1 MPMAEPL
8 PTAVPARTLTHRKVK
23 VGVVGCGK
31 ISDAY
36 FKGMGHYDILEVV
49 ACADLDVARARAKA
63 AQHGL
68 ARGGPVEELLAD
80 PAIEIVVN
88 LTIPQA
94 HVEVNER
101 ALRAGKHVYVEKPF
115 ALASSDGRRV
125 LSLAQSFGRRV
136 ACAPDTFLGGGI
148 QTCRKLIDDGAIG
161 RPVSALAFCMGH
173 GHESWHPA
181 PEFYYQKGG
190 GPMFD
195 MGPYYLT
202 ALVNFFGPVARVS
215 GSSQTAFPERTIT
228 NPERLGQKIKV
239 ETPTHL
245 TGVLDFASGVS
256 VTMVMSFDVWSYP
269 LPQIVVF
276 GTESTLEVPD
286 PNVFN
291 GTVRLRSADG
301 KSYEPVPLTHSG
313 ERLRG
318 TGVADLAYA
327 IRTGR
332 PHRATGELANHVV
345 EVMEAFEKSSV
356 TQQHVRIASTC
367 SRPAALP
374 PGLAAGELDS

>member
-1 MPMAEPL
+1 M
-8 PTAVPARTLTHRKVK
+8 HRKVRI
-23 VGVVGCGK
+23 GIIGCGK

-36 FKGMGHYDILEVV
+36 FKGMARYDILEIV

-63 AQHGL
+63 AQHGI
-68 ARGGPVEELLAD
+68 ARGGSVAELLAD
-80 PAIEIVVN
+80 PSIEIAVN

-94 HVEVNER
+94 HVTVNEE

-115 ALASSDGRRV
+115 ALDSGEGRRV
-125 LSLAQSFGRRV
+125 LALAQSLGLRV
-136 ACAPDTFLGGGI
+136 SCAPDTFLGGGI

-195 MGPYYLT
+195 MGPYYIT
-202 ALVNFFGPVARVS
+202 ALVNFLGPVVRVA
-215 GSSQTAFPERTIT
+215 GSSQTTFPERTIT
-228 NPERLGQKIKV
+228 NPDRFGQKIPV
-239 ETPTHL
+239 NTPTHL
-245 TGVLDFASGVS
+245 TGVMDFANGAS

-291 GTVRLRSADG
+291 GTPRLRSRDG
-301 KSYEPVPLTHSG
+301 KAYEPVPLTHTG
-313 ERLRG
+313 DRLRG

-327 IRTGR
+327 LRSGR
-332 PHRATGELANHVV
+332 AHRASGELANHVV
-345 EVMEAFEKSSV
+345 EVMEAFERSSV
-356 TQQHVRIASTC
+356 TQQHVQIASTC
-367 SRPAALP
+367 VRPAVLP
-374 PGLAAGELDS
+374 TGLATNELDP

>member
-1 MPMAEPL
+1 MQQ
-8 PTAVPARTLTHRKVK
+8 KVK
-23 VGVVGCGK
+23 VGLIGCGK

-36 FKGMGHYDILEVV
+36 FKGMGRYDILEIV
-49 ACADLDVARARAKA
+49 ACADIDVARAKAKA
-63 AQHGL
+63 AQHGI
-68 ARGGPVEELLAD
+68 ARGGTVEELLAD
-80 PAIEIVVN
+80 PSIEIVVN

-115 ALASSDGRRV
+115 ALASSEGRRV
-125 LSLAQSFGRRV
+125 LALALSLGRRV

-161 RPVSALAFCMGH
+161 KPVSALAFCMGH

-195 MGPYYLT
+195 MGPYYIT
-202 ALVNFFGPVARVS
+202 ALVNFLGPVKRVS
-215 GSSQTAFPERTIT
+215 GSSQMTFPERTIT
-228 NPERLGQKIKV
+228 NPDRLGQKITV

-245 TGVLDFASGVS
+245 TGVMDFANGAT
-256 VTMVMSFDVWSYP
+256 VTMVMSFDVWSFP
-269 LPQIVVF
+269 LPFIVVF
-276 GTESTLEVPD
+276 GTESTLETPD
-286 PNVFN
+286 PNNFN
-291 GTVRLRSADG
+291 GVVRVRSADG
-301 KSYEPVPLTHSG
+301 KNYNEVPLSHTG
-313 ERLRG
+313 DRLRG

-327 IRTGR
+327 IRSGR

-356 TQQHVRIASTC
+356 SGRHVMITSTC
-367 SRPAALP
+367 ERPALLP
-374 PGLAAGELDS
+374 LGLSPNELDA

>member
-1 MPMAEPL
+1 MKK
-8 PTAVPARTLTHRKVK
+8 TK
-23 VGVVGCGK
+23 VGIIGCGK

-36 FKGMGHYDILEVV
+36 FKGMAPYDILEIV
-49 ACADLDVARARAKA
+49 ACADLDVERAKA
-63 AQHGL
+63 KATQH
-68 ARGGPVEELLAD
+68 AIAWGGSVNDLLAK
-80 PAIEIVVN
+80 PEIEIVVN
-88 LTIPQA
+88 LTVPQA
-94 HVEVNER
+94 HVDVNER

-115 ALASSDGRRV
+115 ALDSREGKRV
-125 LSLAQSFGRRV
+125 LSLAQSVGRRV

-148 QTCRKLIDDGAIG
+148 QTCRKLIDDGVIG
-161 RPVSALAFCMGH
+161 QPVSGLAFCMGH

-195 MGPYYLT
+195 MGPYYIT
-202 ALVNFFGPVARVS
+202 ALVNFLGPVKRVS
-215 GSSQTAFPERTIT
+215 GSGRITFPERTIT
-228 NPERLGQKIKV
+228 NPERLGQKIAV

-245 TGVLDFASGVS
+245 TGVLDFANGAA
-256 VTMVMSFDVWSYP
+256 VTMVMSFDVWSFP
-269 LPQIVVF
+269 LPQIVIF
-276 GTESTLEVPD
+276 GTDSTLEVPD

-301 KSYEPVPLTHSG
+301 KTYDPVPLTHPG

-327 IRTGR
+327 IRSGR

-345 EVMEAFEKSSV
+345 EVMEAFEKSS
-356 TQQHVRIASTC
+356 TTGKHVEISSTC
-367 SRPAALP
+367 SRPAMLP
-374 PGLAAGELDS
+374 IGLAANELDA